1 MLRDHSSISR
11 IAVAGRLP
19 YIDGRKVQTV
29 GLNIKNDETYRLV
42 EELAKLTGETLT
54 GAVTQAV
61 RERLDRLRRER
72 GDRLADRLLLIGKDC
87 AARLKEPFR
96 SADHGDLLYDDR
108 GLPR

>member
-1 MLRDHSSISR
+1 M
-11 IAVAGRLP
+11 
-19 YIDGRKVQTV
+19 

-42 EELAKLTGETLT
+42 EQLAKLTGETLT

-61 RERLDRLRRER
+61 RERLERLHRER
-72 GDRLADRLLLIGKDC
+72 GTRLADRLLLIGKDC

-96 SADHGDLLYDDR
+96 SADHGDLLYDER

>member
-1 MLRDHSSISR
+1 M
-11 IAVAGRLP
+11 
-19 YIDGRKVQTV
+19 

-72 GDRLADRLLLIGKDC
+72 RLADRLLRIGKDC
-87 AARLKEPFR
+87 AAHLKEPFR
-96 SADHGDLLYDDR
+96 SADHGDLLYDER